1 MSDVDF
7 IFFCDFVVVYLTP
20 LISYNPFL
28 NLPMS
33 NINFLSIDQLNL
45 QEFDS
50 NSELIPLLTP
60 EDEEE
65 MNNEELP
72 ASLPILPL
80 RNTVLFP
87 GVVIPISAG
96 RDKSIKLINDANAG
110 DKIIGVVA
118 QKNEDIEDPTKND
131 IHTIGTVA
139 RILRVLKMPDGNITV
154 ILQGKKRFEIDKVTS
169 EKPYISASIKEVEE
183 KRPGKHDTEFAAI
196 VESVKELA
204 IEIIKESPNIP
215 TEATFA
221 IKNIESHSFLI
232 NFVSSNMNLSVIEK
246 QNLLA
251 MNTLKERALETLRF
265 MNVELQ
271 KLELKN
277 DIQSKVRFDLD
288 QQQREYFLHQQ
299 MKTIQ
304 EELGGVSQ
312 EQELDEMR
320 LKAKSKKWDDKT
332 KTHFEKELT
341 KMQRMNP
348 QAPDFGI
355 QRNYLELFL
364 KLPWNEF
371 SKDNFDLTRA
381 QKILDRDHFGLED
394 VKKRMIEHLAVL
406 KLRNDMK
413 SPILC
418 LTGPPG
424 VGKTSIGKSVAAAL
438 GREYVRISLGG
449 LRDEAEIRGHRKT
462 YIGAMPGRIIQ
473 SLKKAGTSNPVFV
486 LDEIDKLSNSNHGD
500 PSSALLEVLDP
511 EQNNSFYDNFLE
523 YGYDL
528 SKVMFIATSNNLSAI
543 QPALRDRMEV
553 IKMSGYTIEE
563 KVEIARQHLFPKQL
577 AAHGLTSKE
586 LTIGKKQLE
595 KIVEGYTRESGVRG
609 LEAKIAQVI
618 RHAAKSVAMEEEYNQ
633 KVTDEDIVQ
642 VLGAPRM
649 ARDKSESNDVAGVV
663 TGLAWTAVGGDI
675 LFIESLLSPGKGTM
689 TITGNLGTVMKESA
703 TIALE
708 YIKANTTL
716 LGLDSDVI
724 SNYNIHLH
732 VPEGAT
738 PKDGPSAGIAML
750 TSLVSLFTQKKI
762 KKNMA
767 MTGEITLRG
776 KVLPVGGIKEKI
788 LAAKRANIKE
798 IILCSENKQDI
809 DEIKPDY
816 IKGLTFHY
824 VKEMSEVLQIAI
836 TDQKVKNAKKL

>member
-1 MSDVDF
+1 MSQHKIITLD
-7 IFFCDFVVVYLTP
+7 
-20 LISYNPFL
+20 
-28 NLPMS
+28 NLS
-33 NINFLSIDQLNL
+33 L

-50 NSELIPLLTP
+50 EAELIPLLSA

-65 MNNEELP
+65 MFKEVLPEEI
-72 ASLPILPL
+72 AILPL

-96 RDKSIKLINDANAG
+96 RDKSIKLINDANASG
-110 DKIIGVVA
+110 KPIGVVS
-118 QKNEDIEDPTKND
+118 QINEEDEDPSPNQ
-131 IHTIGTVA
+131 IHKVGTVA

-154 ILQGKKRFEIDKVTS
+154 ILQGKKRFEIEDVTS
-169 EKPYISASIKEVEE
+169 ESPYLKATIKEVAEN
-183 KRPGKHDTEFAAI
+183 RPKKSDKEFSTI
-196 VESVKELA
+196 IDSLKELA
-204 IEIIKESPNIP
+204 TQIIQESPNIP
-215 TEATFA
+215 SEATFA
-221 IKNIESHSFLI
+221 IKNIESQSFLI
-232 NFVSSNMNLSVIEK
+232 NFVSSNMNLSVKEK
-246 QNLLA
+246 QDLLSI
-251 MNTLKERALETLRF
+251 NDLKDRALETLRF

-304 EELGGVSQ
+304 EELGGVSN
-312 EQELDEMR
+312 EQEIEDMR
-320 LKAKSKKWDDKT
+320 AKSKTKIWDDKIQ
-332 KTHFEKELT
+332 KHFDKELS

-364 KLPWNEF
+364 DLPWGKF
-371 SKDNFDLTRA
+371 SKDKFDLKKA
-381 QKILDRDHFGLED
+381 EKILDRDHFGLED

-424 VGKTSIGKSVAAAL
+424 VGKTSIGKSVAEAL

-486 LDEIDKLSNSNHGD
+486 LDEIDKLSNSHQGD

-511 EQNNSFYDNFLE
+511 EQNSEFYDNFLE
-523 YGYDL
+523 MGYDL
-528 SKVMFIATSNNLSAI
+528 SKVMFIATSNNMAAI
-543 QPALRDRMEV
+543 QPALQDRMEI

-563 KVEIARQHLFPKQL
+563 KVEIAKQHLFPKQL
-577 AAHGLTSKE
+577 ALHGLTSKQ
-586 LTIGKKQLE
+586 LSIGKKQFE

-609 LEAKIAQVI
+609 LENKIAQVI
-618 RHAAKSVAMEEEYNQ
+618 RNAAKSVAMEEEYNI
-633 KVTDEDIVQ
+633 KLTDEDVVKI
-642 VLGAPRM
+642 LGVPRLE
-649 ARDKSESNDVAGVV
+649 RDKSESNDVAGVV
-663 TGLAWTAVGGDI
+663 TGLAWTSVGGDI
-675 LFIESLLSPGKGTM
+675 LFIESLVSPGKGTM

-708 YIKANTTL
+708 YIKANAVL
-716 LGLDSDVI
+716 LGLDSEML
-724 SNYNIHLH
+724 NKYNIHLH

-750 TSLVSLFTQKKI
+750 TSLVSVLSQKKI
-762 KKNMA
+762 KKNIA

-798 IILCSENKQDI
+798 IILCQENKSDI
-809 DEIKPDY
+809 DEIKAAY
-816 IKGLTFHY
+816 LEGLTFHY
-824 VKEMSEVLQIAI
+824 VKEMSEVLAIAI
-836 TDQKVKNAKKL
+836 TNEKVKNAKQL

>member
-1 MSDVDF
+1 
-7 IFFCDFVVVYLTP
+7 
-20 LISYNPFL
+20 
-28 NLPMS
+28 MS
-33 NINFLSIDQLNL
+33 NHKILTIDNLSL

-50 NSELIPLLTP
+50 EAELIPLLTP

-72 ASLPILPL
+72 ETLPILPL
-80 RNTVLFP
+80 RNMVLFP
-87 GVVIPISAG
+87 GVVIPITAG
-96 RDKSIKLINDANAG
+96 RDKSIKLINDANASG
-110 DKIIGVVA
+110 KNIGVVA
-118 QKNEDIEDPTKND
+118 QKNEEDEDPTKDD
-131 IHTIGTVA
+131 IHTVGTVA
-139 RILRVLKMPDGNITV
+139 RILRVLKMPDGNITI
-154 ILQGKKRFEIDKVTS
+154 ILQGKKRFEIAEVVS
-169 EKPYISASIKEVEE
+169 EEPYITATVKEVPE
-183 KRPGKHDTEFAAI
+183 KRPKKNDTEFNAI
-196 VESVKELA
+196 IDSLKELA
-204 IEIIKESPNIP
+204 VKIIQESPNLP
-215 TEATFA
+215 SEATFA
-221 IKNIESHSFLI
+221 IKNIESKSFLV
-232 NFVSSNMNLSVIEK
+232 NFVSSNMNLSVKEK
-246 QNLLA
+246 QDLLQINNL
-251 MNTLKERALETLRF
+251 KDRALETLRF

-304 EELGGVSQ
+304 EELGGVSH
-312 EQELDEMR
+312 EEEFDEMSQR
-320 LKAKSKKWDDKT
+320 AKTKKWDETTQK
-332 KTHFEKELT
+332 HFEKELS
-341 KMQRMNP
+341 KLRRMNP
-348 QAPDFGI
+348 QAPDFSI
-355 QRNYLELFL
+355 QRNYLDLFL
-364 KLPWNEF
+364 DLPWNEF
-371 SKDNFDLTRA
+371 SEDNFDLKRA

-406 KLRNDMK
+406 KLRKDMK
-413 SPILC
+413 SPIIC

-424 VGKTSIGKSVAAAL
+424 VGKTSIGRSIAEAL
-438 GREYVRISLGG
+438 GRKYVRISLGG

-462 YIGAMPGRIIQ
+462 YIGALPGRIIQ

-486 LDEIDKLSNSNHGD
+486 LDEIDKLSNSHSGD

-523 YGYDL
+523 MGYDL
-528 SKVMFIATSNNLSAI
+528 SKVMFIATSNNMASI

-563 KVEIARQHLFPKQL
+563 KVEIARQHLFPRQL
-577 AAHGLTSKE
+577 KEHGLSSKD

-609 LEAKIAQVI
+609 LENKLAQVI
-618 RHAAKSVAMEEEYNQ
+618 RNAAKSVAMEEEYNK
-633 KVTDEDIVQ
+633 KVTDEDIVK
-642 VLGAPRM
+642 VLGVPRLE
-649 ARDKSESNDVAGVV
+649 RDKYESNDVAGVV
-663 TGLAWTAVGGDI
+663 TGLAWTSVGGDI

-708 YIKANTTL
+708 FIKAHSVSMGLNSDL
-716 LGLDSDVI
+716 L
-724 SNYNIHLH
+724 NKYNIHLH

-750 TSLVSLFTQKKI
+750 TSLVSLLTQKRV
-762 KKNMA
+762 KKNLA

-798 IILCSENKQDI
+798 IILCHENKSDI
-809 DEIKPDY
+809 DEIKPEY
-816 IKGLTFHY
+816 LEGLTFHY

-836 TDQKVKNAKKL
+836 TEQKVKNAKKLD

>member
-1 MSDVDF
+1 
-7 IFFCDFVVVYLTP
+7 
-20 LISYNPFL
+20 
-28 NLPMS
+28 MS
-33 NINFLSIDQLNL
+33 NHKILTIDNLSL

-50 NSELIPLLTP
+50 EADLIPLLTP

-65 MNNEELP
+65 MNNEALPELL
-72 ASLPILPL
+72 AILPL
-80 RNTVLFP
+80 RNMVLFP
-87 GVVIPISAG
+87 GVVIPITAG
-96 RDKSIKLINDANAG
+96 RDKSIKLINDANAAG
-110 DKIIGVVA
+110 KTIGVVA
-118 QKNEDIEDPTKND
+118 QINEEDEDPTKDD
-131 IHTIGTVA
+131 IHKIGTVA

-154 ILQGKKRFEIDKVTS
+154 ILQGKKRFEIDAVIDDT
-169 EKPYISASIKEVEE
+169 PYITAKIKEVPE
-183 KRPGKHDTEFAAI
+183 KRPKKNDTEFVAI
-196 VESVKELA
+196 LDSIKELA
-204 IEIIKESPNIP
+204 IQIIKESPNIP
-215 TEATFA
+215 SEATFA
-221 IKNIESHSFLI
+221 IKNIESQSFLV
-232 NFVSSNMNLSVIEK
+232 NFVTSNMNLSVKEK
-246 QNLLA
+246 QDLLA
-251 MNTLKERALETLRF
+251 INELKERALETLRY
-265 MNVELQ
+265 MNIELQ

-312 EQELDEMR
+312 EEEMDEMMQ
-320 LKAKSKKWDDKT
+320 KSLTKKWDEKT
-332 KTHFEKELT
+332 KKHFDKELS
-341 KMQRMNP
+341 KMRRMNP

-364 KLPWNEF
+364 ELPWNEY
-371 SKDNFDLTRA
+371 SKDNFDLKRA

-413 SPILC
+413 SPIIC

-424 VGKTSIGKSVAAAL
+424 VGKTSIGRSIAEAL
-438 GREYVRISLGG
+438 GRKYVRISLGG

-486 LDEIDKLSNSNHGD
+486 LDEIDKLSNSNQGD

-523 YGYDL
+523 MGYDL
-528 SKVMFIATSNNLSAI
+528 SKVMFIATSNNMAAI
-543 QPALRDRMEV
+543 QPALKDRMEI

-563 KVEIARQHLFPKQL
+563 KVEIARQHLFPRQL
-577 AAHGLTSKE
+577 KEHGLTTKD

-618 RHAAKSVAMEEEYNQ
+618 RNAAKSVAMEEEYNK
-633 KVTDEDIVQ
+633 KVTDEDIIKT
-642 VLGAPRM
+642 LGVPRLE
-649 ARDKSESNDVAGVV
+649 RDKYENNDVAGVV
-663 TGLAWTAVGGDI
+663 TGLAWTSVGGDI

-708 YIKANTTL
+708 YIKANANL
-716 LGLDSDVI
+716 LGLDSEI
-724 SNYNIHLH
+724 LSKYNIHLH

-750 TSLVSLFTQKKI
+750 TSLVSLFTQKRV
-762 KKNMA
+762 KKNLA

-798 IILCSENKQDI
+798 IILCQENKSDI
-809 DEIKPDY
+809 DEIKPEY
-816 IKGLTFHY
+816 LEGLTFHY
-824 VKEMSEVLQIAI
+824 VKEMSEVLKFAL
-836 TDQKVKNAKKL
+836 TDQKVKNAKDL